1 MEKNQDGRHQNAD
14 DLDQDQWLVHVNDVR
29 RGAAAGCSC
38 PGCGQPAWVKQGD
51 ELSGYFAHG
60 TRK

>member
-38 PGCGQPAWVKQGD
+38 PGQPAWAKQGD